1 MPLTMSFDAPG
12 RPWGAALLER
22 IERALRRLKV
32 ERELRAAFEEEAR
45 NRVPPQLVRRHVGA
59 E

>member
-1 MPLTMSFDAPG
+1 
-12 RPWGAALLER
+12 LLER